1 MTANDKYSLLNK
13 DNLMQPDQMQLSQKQ
28 KSFSRRFFAFS
39 ESAFNFEHFQKKYDP
54 HSCCISDIRD
64 SEKRGW
70 IYA

>member
-1 MTANDKYSLLNK
+1 
-13 DNLMQPDQMQLSQKQ
+13 MQLSQKQ

-39 ESAFNFEHFQKKYDP
+39 ESALNFEHFQKKYDP

-64 SEKRGW
+64 SEKGGW